1 MSDEIKHE
9 CAVALLRLLDGD
21 GEPSRGGPLAGA
33 SDPGGTILS
42 LLLEKQHNRGQ
53 DGAGAAILSL
63 SPEPG
68 RPAWWIRRSASAT
81 ALADLLGA
89 IGRRPAAPGESLFLG
104 HLRYATY
111 GRGDE
116 SFCHPFVHA
125 EPRLDRTL
133 FLAGN
138 FNLTN
143 TRELFEAFRKAGNH
157 PASSADGYL
166 LCELLALG
174 LAKPGACASARAAGL
189 ASAVCRGFAAPED
202 PEEKSLRS
210 LRSLREET
218 TTRDAR
224 RETSP
229 ALRSLREKTT
239 TRDARRET
247 SPALRSL
254 REKTTT
260 RDARRETSPA
270 LRSLREKEPPI
281 LRALRVVLPK
291 LDGAFTLCG
300 MTGDGWAFAVRDA
313 HGIRPGWYWAP
324 PPQISAPY
332 ACLGSAGLRPR
343 LSPQDT
349 AAQDSSLPDETN
361 SSHPARIFSDGAPAS
376 PRAVAVA
383 SERPAIQ
390 AALDCPTDAVRE
402 LPPGVALL
410 VSPSGEVRFERVIE
424 PAEPRPCVFERI
436 YFSRANDADIHSER
450 KALGAALAAP
460 LLRAVGNDLENT
472 FFSYIPNSAQVAFH
486 GLLAALWTE
495 GLAEGRPVRFGQVAV
510 KDAKF
515 RTFIADAAARRE
527 IGKHVYDVTYGLVRP
542 GVDTLVVLDDS
553 IVRGTTMRDAIL
565 PMLDRLGPKRI
576 VIASS
581 APPIRYPDCYGIDM
595 STLGELVAFRALVN
609 LLGDEA
615 EAALH
620 AAMEEMSH
628 AESESHAESAENA
641 EFLPHAGDAEN
652 AETSSFA
659 AKRHPSF
666 APHAHPSFVAERHSS
681 FAPQAHPSF
690 VNPLAALYAR
700 FTDAEHAAEI
710 ARLLTP
716 PRMHAEVSV
725 VYQTVAALRA
735 VVASPKSQVAGLSCA
750 AGEGD
755 LGPATCDPRGGIA
768 AAGDWYFTGDYP
780 TPGGYRVLRRSL
792 ENHLARREGR
802 SY

>member
-9 CAVALLRLLDGD
+9 CAVALLRLRDGA
-21 GEPSRGGPLAGA
+21 GEGGPLAGS
-33 SDPGGTILS
+33 SDPGGTALS

-53 DGAGAAILSL
+53 DGAGAAVLSL
-63 SPEPG
+63 DPEPG
-68 RPAWWIRRSASAT
+68 SPAYWLSKSASST
-81 ALADLLGA
+81 ALADLLAA
-89 IGRRPAAPGESLFLG
+89 IGRRPRPRCEAFFLG

-143 TRELFEAFRKAGNH
+143 THELFEEFRKAGNH
-157 PASSADGYL
+157 PGSTADGYL
-166 LCELLALG
+166 ICELLAAELG
-174 LAKPGACASARAAGL
+174 LSTNSQCSPLSTNSNINSNPGALGERAL
-189 ASAVCRGFAAPED
+189 PKET
-202 PEEKSLRS
+202 LRS
-210 LRSLREET
+210 LRSLREKET
-218 TTRDAR
+218 
-224 RETSP
+224 
-229 ALRSLREKTT
+229 
-239 TRDARRET
+239 
-247 SPALRSL
+247 
-254 REKTTT
+254 
-260 RDARRETSPA
+260 
-270 LRSLREKEPPI
+270 PI
-281 LRALRVVLPK
+281 LRALRAVLPK

-313 HGIRPGWYWAP
+313 HGIRPGWY
-324 PPQISAPY
+324 
-332 ACLGSAGLRPR
+332 
-343 LSPQDT
+343 
-349 AAQDSSLPDETN
+349 
-361 SSHPARIFSDGAPAS
+361 HAS

-410 VSPSGEVRFERVIE
+410 VSPAGEVRFERVLE

-436 YFSRANDADIHSER
+436 YFSRANDADIHRER

-460 LLRAVGNDLENT
+460 ILRAVDFDLDRT

-486 GLLAALWTE
+486 GLLEALWTE

-553 IVRGTTMRDAIL
+553 IVRGTTMREAIL
-565 PMLDRLGPKRI
+565 PMLDRLGPRRI
-576 VIASS
+576 VVASS

-620 AAMEEMSH
+620 AAL
-628 AESESHAESAENA
+628 ASA
-641 EFLPHAGDAEN
+641 
-652 AETSSFA
+652 
-659 AKRHPSF
+659 
-666 APHAHPSFVAERHSS
+666 APDS
-681 FAPQAHPSF
+681 
-690 VNPLAALYAR
+690 LAALYAR
-700 FTDAEHAAEI
+700 FTEAEHAAEI

-716 PRMHAEVSV
+716 PGMRAQVSV
-725 VYQTVAALRA
+725 VYQTVPALHAALSARGTPPPAASNGGEAAFERA
-735 VVASPKSQVAGLSCA
+735 QSA
-750 AGEGD
+750 
-755 LGPATCDPRGGIA
+755 LGTPATPTSNACEARF
-768 AAGDWYFTGDYP
+768 GDWYFTGDYP

>member
-9 CAVALLRLLDGD
+9 CAVALLRLRDGA
-21 GEPSRGGPLAGA
+21 GEGGPLAGS
-33 SDPGGTILS
+33 SDPGGTALS

-53 DGAGAAILSL
+53 DGAGAAVLSL
-63 SPEPG
+63 DPEPG
-68 RPAWWIRRSASAT
+68 SPAYWLSKSASST
-81 ALADLLGA
+81 ALADLLAA
-89 IGRRPAAPGESLFLG
+89 IGRRPRPRCEAFFLG

-143 TRELFEAFRKAGNH
+143 THELFEEFRKVGNH
-157 PASSADGYL
+157 PGSTADGYL
-166 LCELLALG
+166 ICELLAAELG
-174 LAKPGACASARAAGL
+174 LSTNSQCSPLSTNSNINSNPGALGERAL
-189 ASAVCRGFAAPED
+189 PKET
-202 PEEKSLRS
+202 LRS
-210 LRSLREET
+210 LRSLREKET
-218 TTRDAR
+218 
-224 RETSP
+224 
-229 ALRSLREKTT
+229 
-239 TRDARRET
+239 
-247 SPALRSL
+247 
-254 REKTTT
+254 
-260 RDARRETSPA
+260 
-270 LRSLREKEPPI
+270 PI
-281 LRALRVVLPK
+281 LRALRAVLPK

-313 HGIRPGWYWAP
+313 HGIRPGWY
-324 PPQISAPY
+324 
-332 ACLGSAGLRPR
+332 
-343 LSPQDT
+343 
-349 AAQDSSLPDETN
+349 
-361 SSHPARIFSDGAPAS
+361 HAS

-410 VSPSGEVRFERVIE
+410 VSPAGEVRFERVLE

-436 YFSRANDADIHSER
+436 YFSRANDADIHRER

-460 LLRAVGNDLENT
+460 ILRAVDFDLDRT

-486 GLLAALWTE
+486 GLLEALWTE

-553 IVRGTTMRDAIL
+553 IVRGTTMREAIL
-565 PMLDRLGPKRI
+565 PMLDRLGPRRI
-576 VIASS
+576 VVASS

-620 AAMEEMSH
+620 AAL
-628 AESESHAESAENA
+628 ASA
-641 EFLPHAGDAEN
+641 
-652 AETSSFA
+652 
-659 AKRHPSF
+659 
-666 APHAHPSFVAERHSS
+666 APDS
-681 FAPQAHPSF
+681 
-690 VNPLAALYAR
+690 LAALYAR
-700 FTDAEHAAEI
+700 FTEAEHAAEI

-716 PRMHAEVSV
+716 PGMRAQVSV
-725 VYQTVAALRA
+725 VYQTVPALHAALSARGTPPPAASNGGEAAFERA
-735 VVASPKSQVAGLSCA
+735 QSA
-750 AGEGD
+750 
-755 LGPATCDPRGGIA
+755 LGTPATPTSNACEARF
-768 AAGDWYFTGDYP
+768 GDWYFTGDYP

>member
-53 DGAGAAILSL
+53 DGAGAAVLSL
-63 SPEPG
+63 APEPG

-143 TRELFEAFRKAGNH
+143 THELFEEFRKAGNH

-174 LAKPGACASARAAGL
+174 LAKPGARASARAAGL

-210 LRSLREET
+210 LRSLREKET
-218 TTRDAR
+218 
-224 RETSP
+224 
-229 ALRSLREKTT
+229 LRSLREKTT
-239 TRDARRET
+239 TRDARCET
-247 SPALRSL
+247 NPALRSL
-254 REKTTT
+254 REN
-260 RDARRETSPA
+260 
-270 LRSLREKEPPI
+270 EPPI
-281 LRALRVVLPK
+281 LRALRAVLPK

-313 HGIRPGWYWAP
+313 HGIRPGWY
-324 PPQISAPY
+324 
-332 ACLGSAGLRPR
+332 
-343 LSPQDT
+343 
-349 AAQDSSLPDETN
+349 
-361 SSHPARIFSDGAPAS
+361 HAS

-410 VSPSGEVRFERVIE
+410 VSPAGEVRFERVLE

-436 YFSRANDADIHSER
+436 YFSRANDADIHRER

-460 LLRAVGNDLENT
+460 LLRAVDFDLDRT

-486 GLLAALWTE
+486 GLLEALWTE

-553 IVRGTTMRDAIL
+553 IVRGTTMREAIL

-576 VIASS
+576 VVASS

-615 EAALH
+615 EAALR
-620 AAMEEMSH
+620 
-628 AESESHAESAENA
+628 
-641 EFLPHAGDAEN
+641 D
-652 AETSSFA
+652 
-659 AKRHPSF
+659 K
-666 APHAHPSFVAERHSS
+666 
-681 FAPQAHPSF
+681 
-690 VNPLAALYAR
+690 
-700 FTDAEHAAEI
+700 
-710 ARLLTP
+710 
-716 PRMHAEVSV
+716 
-725 VYQTVAALRA
+725 
-735 VVASPKSQVAGLSCA
+735 
-750 AGEGD
+750 
-755 LGPATCDPRGGIA
+755 
-768 AAGDWYFTGDYP
+768 
-780 TPGGYRVLRRSL
+780 
-792 ENHLARREGR
+792 
-802 SY
+802 

>member
-9 CAVALLRLLDGD
+9 CAVALLRLLDS
-21 GEPSRGGPLAGA
+21 PAAAGGSGGVAPRSLP
-33 SDPGGTILS
+33 DPGGTLLS

-63 SPEPG
+63 APEPG

-89 IGRRPAAPGESLFLG
+89 IGRRPTSPGESLFLG

-143 TRELFEAFRKAGNH
+143 THELFEAFRKAGNH

-166 LCELLALG
+166 LCELLAAELEG
-174 LAKPGACASARAAGL
+174 GRGIAA
-189 ASAVCRGFAAPED
+189 
-202 PEEKSLRS
+202 
-210 LRSLREET
+210 
-218 TTRDAR
+218 
-224 RETSP
+224 
-229 ALRSLREKTT
+229 ALR
-239 TRDARRET
+239 A
-247 SPALRSL
+247 
-254 REKTTT
+254 
-260 RDARRETSPA
+260 
-270 LRSLREKEPPI
+270 
-281 LRALRVVLPK
+281 VLPK

-324 PPQISAPY
+324 F
-332 ACLGSAGLRPR
+332 L
-343 LSPQDT
+343 
-349 AAQDSSLPDETN
+349 
-361 SSHPARIFSDGAPAS
+361 DGAPAS

-410 VSPSGEVRFERVIE
+410 VSPSGEVRFERVLE

-436 YFSRANDADIHSER
+436 YFSRANDADIHRER

-460 LLRAVGNDLENT
+460 ILRAVDFDLDRT

-486 GLLAALWTE
+486 GLLEALWTE

-553 IVRGTTMRDAIL
+553 IVRGTTMREAIL
-565 PMLDRLGPKRI
+565 PMLDRLGPR
-576 VIASS
+576 
-581 APPIRYPDCYGIDM
+581 
-595 STLGELVAFRALVN
+595 RAAADRRR
-609 LLGDEA
+609 LLR
-615 EAALH
+615 
-620 AAMEEMSH
+620 
-628 AESESHAESAENA
+628 
-641 EFLPHAGDAEN
+641 P
-652 AETSSFA
+652 
-659 AKRHPSF
+659 
-666 APHAHPSFVAERHSS
+666 AHPL
-681 FAPQAHPSF
+681 P
-690 VNPLAALYAR
+690 
-700 FTDAEHAAEI
+700 
-710 ARLLTP
+710 RLL
-716 PRMHAEVSV
+716 RH
-725 VYQTVAALRA
+725 
-735 VVASPKSQVAGLSCA
+735 
-750 AGEGD
+750 
-755 LGPATCDPRGGIA
+755 
-768 AAGDWYFTGDYP
+768 
-780 TPGGYRVLRRSL
+780 
-792 ENHLARREGR
+792 
-802 SY
+802 